1 MQLRAYSQ
9 AEKYFKK
16 LTSGRLKTTASNS
29 AELAEL
35 VSTSKERLVHIR
47 SLRKEVTVR
56 SNVPLYQVEVFRPY
70 AERAIAQR
78 EAEDPNE
85 GVTFQLYPGRYRIRV
100 VNPDYGVREED
111 LPLKGGTEIDCDFE
125 RPPTSVSL
133 FTPSG
138 TQVKVVP
145 STMVAFR
152 KTPFYTELYQGA
164 YTLLVKIP
172 HSPETVEVPF
182 IVEKEDQQ
190 EFNFNLDFAE
200 LDFVLPDQ
208 HGDATIKVDGRVIP
222 RQLAGGYRVG
232 VGSHMVE
239 ISKPGYEKIVQS
251 VLVGRGE
258 EPDV

>member
-1 MQLRAYSQ
+1 M
-9 AEKYFKK
+9 
-16 LTSGRLKTTASNS
+16 
-29 AELAEL
+29 
-35 VSTSKERLVHIR
+35 
-47 SLRKEVTVR
+47 
-56 SNVPLYQVEVFRPY
+56 
-70 AERAIAQR
+70 
-78 EAEDPNE
+78 
-85 GVTFQLYPGRYRIRV
+85 
-100 VNPDYGVREED
+100 
-111 LPLKGGTEIDCDFE
+111 
-125 RPPTSVSL
+125 
-133 FTPSG
+133 
-138 TQVKVVP
+138 KVVP

-172 HSPETVEVPF
+172 NYPETVEVPF

-251 VLVGRGE
+251 VLVGPREVKSLMYDLTPIVVE
-258 EPDV
+258 ENLGSVAKQGALEIGLSYGLSLVSFEAEGRDGDQSAKLTGALARTIRR